1 MKLTKLNFPYCNLA
15 DLGKKFDIEIP
26 EQDTPEFFN
35 LNTAVMEVLSHDS
48 EIRSGNK
55 FDWNS
60 PLGSENTEAQKVE
73 AFQTCIKIMRESG
86 ISSDDD
92 ILKTASKMESVL
104 IADTTIPA
112 NAKPEEI
119 EETLKKTIEAVVASL
134 EGHKPGVFI
143 RKTGKSEAIKEL
155 GELRKLANSEA
166 IDLGELKKSLGIME
180 KFQDESK
187 KYEDYQLNLSIL
199 KRLASSIEEHNSSK
213 ETSVTTPL
221 ATKLNKGPEIFKGTS
236 KAKPVIKKVT
246 FAEEYSSISAANRL
260 EKLNAEE
267 SGQTRGATKS
277 SLGELKKS
285 GKYKI
290 PRELTYAALKFS
302 AENRSKASAGP
313 EILDGEEELQLK
325 LAIELSSKEAAMS
338 PNATLLKGWIGEIS
352 SRKPLNRNAQNAQ
365 PATEE
370 DEGLAKAIKESLE
383 YQARASKEQ
392 PYDLD
397 QIKSALEVYKK
408 RAEGA
413 HLISVQFSDEQ
424 ITSEKLL
431 KESLGDYESPSEGIF
446 VGQLKSIKFEGFL
459 KDKEKEIFLCPYLDG
474 TTAGQDSHWK
484 LLQFKKGKGER
495 GQDVIKMTTIDP
507 LGVEHS
513 TKEWP
518 SLIEAM
524 KTAANECGCKFGFFT
539 ENGQK
544 IAVQTRGNNTEC
556 GPAICYI
563 MDQIARGVDINAIAT
578 PNLENLRKE
587 QRQVTAPSHVDRV
600 AAAKNSGAKPTRG
613 IVL

>member
-1 MKLTKLNFPYCNLA
+1 MRLTKLNFPYCNLA

-35 LNTAVMEVLSHDS
+35 LNDAVMQVLSTESAINKS
-48 EIRSGNK
+48 EYK
-55 FDWNS
+55 FGWES
-60 PLGSENTEAQKVE
+60 PLGSGNTEAQKVE
-73 AFQTCIKIMRESG
+73 AFQTCIKIMRERG
-86 ISSDDD
+86 IPSDDE
-92 ILKTASKMESVL
+92 ILKTASEIKSVL
-104 IADTTIPA
+104 VADTKIPA

-119 EETLKKTIEAVVASL
+119 KETLKKTIEAVVASL
-134 EGHKPGVFI
+134 EGHKKGTFAFR
-143 RKTGKSEAIKEL
+143 RKVGKSEAIDEL
-155 GELRKLANSEA
+155 VGLRKLANSEA
-166 IDLGELKKSLGIME
+166 IDLGELKNSLGIME

-213 ETSVTTPL
+213 KTSVTTPL
-221 ATKLNKGPEIFKGTS
+221 ATKLNKGSEIFEGKS
-236 KAKPVIKKVT
+236 KAKTATKKRVT
-246 FAEEYSSISAANRL
+246 FAEG
-260 EKLNAEE
+260 EE
-267 SGQTRGATKS
+267 P
-277 SLGELKKS
+277 LKKS
-285 GKYKI
+285 GEYTI
-290 PRELTYAALKFS
+290 PKELTYVALKFS

-313 EILDGEEELQLK
+313 EILDGEEEWQLK

-338 PNATLLKGWIGEIS
+338 PEATLLKGRMGKIS
-352 SRKPLNRNAQNAQ
+352 SRKTLNRNAQNAQ

-383 YQARASKEQ
+383 DRARASKEQ

-408 RAEGA
+408 RAENGA
-413 HLISVQFSDEQ
+413 HLLNVQFSDEQ
-424 ITSEKLL
+424 ITSETLLRKLSRDN
-431 KESLGDYESPSEGIF
+431 ESSSEVIFDAQLESINF
-446 VGQLKSIKFEGFL
+446 KGFL

-507 LGVEHS
+507 LGAEHS

-518 SLIEAM
+518 SLIKAM
-524 KTAANECGCKFGFFT
+524 KTAAIKCGCGFDFFT
-539 ENGQK
+539 EKGQE

-578 PNLENLRKE
+578 PNLETLRKE
-587 QRQVTAPSHVDRV
+587 QGQVTAPSHVDRV
-600 AAAKNSGAKPTRG
+600 AAAKNSGDKPTRG